1 MSIQKMK
8 IPFSEHMKTISHG
21 TLILCKMFD
30 RIGQIKDLEK
40 QKEQMDNVEI
50 LLEINNVAQNMLSN
64 VLYLQSKTLSM
75 QSDILTL
82 QKEINRLKR
91 ELKFFTHEEV

>member
-1 MSIQKMK
+1 
-8 IPFSEHMKTISHG
+8 
-21 TLILCKMFD
+21 MFD

-64 VLYLQSKTLSM
+64 VLYLQSKTLYM

-82 QKEINRLKR
+82 QKEIDRLKS

>member
-1 MSIQKMK
+1 
-8 IPFSEHMKTISHG
+8 
-21 TLILCKMFD
+21 MFD
-30 RIGQIKDLEK
+30 RIGQIKDSEK

-64 VLYLQSKTLSM
+64 VLYLQSKALCM
-75 QSDILTL
+75 QSDMLTL
-82 QKEINRLKR
+82 QKEIDRLKS

>member
-1 MSIQKMK
+1 
-8 IPFSEHMKTISHG
+8 
-21 TLILCKMFD
+21 MFD
-30 RIGQIKDLEK
+30 RIGQIKDSEK

-64 VLYLQSKTLSM
+64 VLYLQSKALSM

-82 QKEINRLKR
+82 QKEIYRLKS